1 MDDPAIHAALGL
13 PYGAEGESVPP
24 EIQAA
29 LVAND
34 KLRQAL
40 DASGLPTRFSAM
52 VLGLATLRQLR
63 QGRDV
68 YDAATEATSRK
79 NAVGWGV
86 LS

>member
-1 MDDPAIHAALGL
+1 MDHPAFAG
-13 PYGAEGESVPP
+13 GVEGVPP

-29 LVAND
+29 LEAND
-34 KLRQAL
+34 DLRQAL

-52 VLGLATLRQLR
+52 VLGLATLRQLK

-68 YDAATEATSRK
+68 HDAATEATSRR
-79 NAVGWGV
+79 NAMGWGV